1 MQRLGTLL
9 ALTIV
14 VPQCAPAAPLPRQKT
29 AVYYSGWQLIGQRFD
44 QPTVGDTRN
53 LTRINE
59 LVRRG
64 FTHVMMY
71 CGNMEVNGA
80 VQPLDTLQFLGQRGL
95 ASYMNVGLSWHTFY
109 EDTLPVSV
117 RRSLSPFSNRTGYQK
132 QLQAVERIIRAA
144 SPWLAGIMNDLEF
157 PPWESDFPDLDE
169 RLGNRPS
176 ASVDWPS
183 FVDWPTPGAHK
194 LPANSN
200 WTLEKLF
207 FNMPQWTH
215 NDGGRPGSTGA
226 VLRIAGTP
234 GESAGSMVAQLFR
247 PAAPTLAR
255 MDLWL
260 RLTSTALPK
269 LPYLS
274 YYVAPLLVDGTPD
287 TDHPVL
293 CAIPR
298 PKPDILPYATG
309 KYIKCGVHASE
320 LAALVAPNAT
330 QPLLPNSSSW
340 QPIKLVRCRPGP
352 LQAPSL
358 AFTHAAD
365 TFARTMYRSSTPCCL
380 LCRPVWLAVSDV
392 LIAGRP
398 LFTAV
403 LQPSRST
410 AGHKQ
415 DLRPGAPELPAK

>member
-1 MQRLGTLL
+1 MAALVQRLGMLL
-9 ALTIV
+9 ALAAV
-14 VPQCAPAAPLPRQKT
+14 LQCAATSPRQQKT
-29 AVYYSGWQLIGQRFD
+29 AVYYSGWQLIGQRPD
-44 QPTVGDTRN
+44 QPTAGDTRN

-64 FTHVMMY
+64 FTHVMMAD
-71 CGNMEVNGA
+71 GNMVVNRT
-80 VQPLDTLQFLGQRGL
+80 VHSLDTLRFLGQRGL
-95 ASYMNVGLSWHTFY
+95 ASYMDVGWCLHTFY
-109 EDTLPVSV
+109 EDPAQLPASV
-117 RRSLSPFSNRTGYQK
+117 RREFSPFSNRTGSQK
-132 QLQAVERIIRAA
+132 QLQAVERILRAA

-157 PPWESDFPDLDE
+157 PPWNSDFPDLDE

-215 NDGGRPGSTGA
+215 NDGGTPGSTGA
-226 VLRIAGTP
+226 ALRIAGTP
-234 GESAGSMVAQLFR
+234 GEPAGSMVAQLFR

-260 RLTSTALPK
+260 RLTWALPK

-274 YYVAPLLVDGTPD
+274 YYVAPLLADGTPD

-340 QPIKLVRCRPGP
+340 QPIKLVRCHPGP

-365 TFARTMYRSSTPCCL
+365 TFALM
-380 LCRPVWLAVSDV
+380 
-392 LIAGRP
+392 
-398 LFTAV
+398 
-403 LQPSRST
+403 
-410 AGHKQ
+410 
-415 DLRPGAPELPAK
+415 